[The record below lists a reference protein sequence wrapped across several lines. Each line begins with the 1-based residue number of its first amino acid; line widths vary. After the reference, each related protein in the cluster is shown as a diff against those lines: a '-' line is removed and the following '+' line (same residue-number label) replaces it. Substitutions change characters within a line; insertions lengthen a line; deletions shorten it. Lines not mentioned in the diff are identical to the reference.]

1 MPPRYALVVVG
12 VAVRLNVVRSFSLD
26 EAAAVVVVVLGVHL
40 MEFGRG
46 PDELVVDERVAR

>member
-26 EAAAVVVVVLGVHL
+26 EAAVVVVLGVHL

>member
-26 EAAAVVVVVLGVHL
+26 EAAVVVVVLGVHL

-46 PDELVVDERVAR
+46 PDELVVDVD